1 MDGQEPPKYTKYRA
15 RPGVLRRRPKA
26 GEPAVGDVRDDR
38 LQPPREPR
46 GEGGVPGLD
55 RLRELRRS
63 RQAKRR
69 PGDPRRGVGGL
80 SFGRIVKWLVLAI
93 LGWTLISLVS
103 FLVSAQIQQAKIDDA
118 TEQALDPGPYP
129 LASPTNILVLGS
141 DQRSEETAEPGSS
154 TTGPSR
160 SDSILLMRVGGG
172 ANSRLS
178 IARDTMV
185 DIPGSG
191 RQKINA
197 AYAIG
202 GPALAIETIKAY
214 TGIEIHHLIQV
225 SFSQFP
231 DLIDAMGGINFEGR
245 CVRAKINGGARN
257 GGVTL
262 RIPGGKEVHLNGKQA
277 LALARVRNNSCRPN
291 ENDLHRA
298 ERQQRI
304 LAAMRGRAL
313 SPAGFVRGPLV
324 GWQLPKTVQSDMSGP
339 TLLAVFAN
347 LANPLGGDPETHVL
361 GTVSGEV
368 PDDLRRREVRR
379 FLKG

>member
-1 MDGQEPPKYTKYRA
+1 MDGEERPNYTKYRA
-15 RPGVLRRRPKA
+15 RPSLLRRRPKA

-46 GEGGVPGLD
+46 GQGGVPGLD

-63 RQAKRR
+63 RQAKRG
-69 PGDPRRGVGGL
+69 PGAPRRRIGGITVGRVVRWILLAALGWALL
-80 SFGRIVKWLVLAI
+80 SFVVF
-93 LGWTLISLVS
+93 LI
-103 FLVSAQIQQAKIDDA
+103 SAQIEQSKLAAA
-118 TEQALDPGPYP
+118 TEQALDPGPFP
-129 LASPTNILVLGS
+129 LTSPTTILVLGS

-154 TTGPSR
+154 TSGPSR
-160 SDSILLMRVGGG
+160 SDSILLIRTGGG

-202 GPALAIETIKAY
+202 GPALAIETIKGY
-214 TGIEIHHLIQV
+214 LGIEVHHLIQV
-225 SFSQFP
+225 SFSDFP
-231 DLIDAMGGINFEGR
+231 ELIDAMGGIDYRGP
-245 CVRAKINGGARN
+245 CVFAKVNGGARN

-262 RIPGGKEVHLNGKQA
+262 RIRNNREVRLNGKKA
-277 LALARVRNNSCRPN
+277 LALARVRKNSCRPN

-298 ERQQRI
+298 ARQQRV
-304 LAAMRGRAL
+304 LSAMRGRAL
-313 SPAGFVRGPLV
+313 SPAGFVRGPLI
-324 GWQLPKTVQSDMSGP
+324 GWQLPKTIKSDMAGP
-339 TLLAVFAN
+339 TLSAVIAN
-347 LANPLGGDPETHVL
+347 LAIGGTPKTRVL

-379 FLKG
+379 FVDG

>member
-1 MDGQEPPKYTKYRA
+1 MDGDEPPKYTKYRA
-15 RPGVLRRRPKA
+15 RPSVFGRRSKP
-26 GEPAVGDVRDDR
+26 GEPAVGDVRGD
-38 LQPPREPR
+38 LPESPREPR

-63 RQAKRR
+63 RGSRGSGGR
-69 PGDPRRGVGGL
+69 TRRGLGGIT
-80 SFGRIVKWLVLAI
+80 FGRVVKWLVLAI
-93 LGWTLISLVS
+93 LGWTLVSLVS
-103 FLVSAQIQQAKIDDA
+103 FLISAQIQQGKIDDA

-141 DQRSEETAEPGSS
+141 DQRSKETAEPGSS

-202 GPALAIETIKAY
+202 GPALAIRTIKAY
-214 TGIEIHHLIQV
+214 TGIEINHLIQV
-225 SFSQFP
+225 SFDEFP
-231 DLIDAMGGINFEGR
+231 DLIDAMGGINFKGK

-262 RIPGGKEVHLNGKQA
+262 RIPGGEEVHLNGKQA
-277 LALARVRNNSCRPN
+277 LALARVRKNSCRPN
-291 ENDLHRA
+291 ENDLNRA

-304 LAAMRGRAL
+304 LASMRGRAL
-313 SPAGFVRGPLV
+313 SPAGFIRGPLV
-324 GWQLPKTVQSDMSGP
+324 GWQLPKTVRSDMSGF

-347 LANPLGGDPETHVL
+347 LANPVGGDPKTRVL